1 MKYIKTISSQKGTF
15 KQLWFLIYQKLI
27 KKRYQ
32 NDHNFLLFKIIS
44 KYTRPSYISFPSK
57 LHQENTPKQRWIF
70 VYRNQFEK
78 VASKWRR
85 YFDHWSYVK
94 HVVKH
99 GHWSYVK
106 VCQNDVDFWHIEI
119 TSNKV
124 RQNNVDFAPI
134 EITSKKYVEMIWKS
148 IDMFFSMYRRNI
160 DIESVS
166 IRLGV
171 PIA

>member
-1 MKYIKTISSQKGTF
+1 MRAQVRSVFHLNCTKKIHRNNVEFSSIEISSK
-15 KQLWFLIYQKLI
+15 
-27 KKRYQ
+27 
-32 NDHNFLLFKIIS
+32 
-44 KYTRPSYISFPSK
+44 K
-57 LHQENTPKQRWIF
+57 LH
-70 VYRNQFEK
+70 RND
-78 VASKWRR
+78 VAILIIE
-85 YFDHWSYVK
+85 VTLN
-94 HVVKH
+94 
-99 GHWSYVK
+99 K

-134 EITSKKYVEMIWKS
+134 EITSKKYVEMMWKS